1 MDKIRALIV
10 DDSSVMRKIVE
21 RSLRQSGIELEK
33 VVEAANG
40 AEALAALQ
48 SNVVDLILCDINM
61 PVMDGLEFVRQVAS
75 VGIAKGVDIVILGNA
90 WTVTPIAQ
98 ATTSGQDPAATSA
111 AITKPAKPSP
121 AAVLKP
127 TVVKSL
133 VPRLKPPRLQP

>member
-10 DDSSVMRKIVE
+10 DDSSVICKIVE
-21 RSLRQSGIELEK
+21 RSLRQAGIELEK

-48 SNVVDLILCDINM
+48 SNVVALILCDINM
-61 PVMDGLEFVRQVAS
+61 PVMDGLEFVRQVAT
-75 VGIAKGVDIVILGNA
+75 VETAKGVDIVILGDA

-98 ATTSGQDPAATSA
+98 AAAPVQGPAATPVA
-111 AITKPAKPSP
+111 TKTPKPSP

-127 TVVKSL
+127 TVVKSADS
-133 VPRLKPPRLQP
+133 RLQP

>member
-21 RSLRQSGIELEK
+21 RSMRQAGIELEK

-61 PVMDGLEFVRQVAS
+61 PVMDGLEFVRQVAA
-75 VGIAKGVDIVILGNA
+75 VEIAKGVDIVILGNA
-90 WTVTPIAQ
+90 WTVTPMAQ
-98 ATTSGQDPAATSA
+98 AAAPTATPAATKK
-111 AITKPAKPSP
+111 TAKPSP
-121 AAVLKP
+121 AALKP
-127 TVVKSL
+127 TVVKSVDPL
-133 VPRLKPPRLQP
+133 LQP